1 MMKVLILVSAILC
14 VSILAYAEEAQVGK
28 DDFIS
33 SAISDMFTKVGQ
45 YTSGE
50 KSIIIEDYASQP
62 DAGKPIENKNKDGK
76 APITGTHW

>member
-1 MMKVLILVSAILC
+1 MMKVLILVAAILC
-14 VSILAYAEEAQVGK
+14 VSISAYAEEAQVGK

-50 KSIIIEDYASQP
+50 KSIIIEDYANQP
-62 DAGKPIENKNKDGK
+62 DAGKPIENKNKD
-76 APITGTHW
+76 APQVKMPK

>member
-1 MMKVLILVSAILC
+1 MMKSLMLMAAILC
-14 VSILAYAEEAQVGK
+14 VSIPIYAEEAQVGK

-50 KSIIIEDYASQP
+50 KSIIIEDYADQP
-62 DAGKPIENKNKDGK
+62 EAGKPIETKSKDGK